1 MKNLWKFSLE
11 HGKERGFL
19 TLIILHSLDREPK
32 SGYSLLKEIG
42 QRTHGSWIPNKG
54 ALYPVL
60 KSLEAE
66 GQIKVT
72 ETGKRSK
79 KVYSLTRAGE
89 ETLAG
94 LKGRKGESE
103 ERVAFFK
110 NMHLEIFGDENV
122 SLINLLMDVR
132 FYAENLPAEKKER
145 AKEILKSA
153 FAMIKQL

>member
-19 TLIILHSLDREPK
+19 TLIILHSLDCEPK

-42 QRTHGSWIPNKG
+42 ERTQGSWIPNKG
-54 ALYPVL
+54 TLYPIL
-60 KSLEAE
+60 KSLDAE
-66 GQIKVT
+66 GLIQVT

-79 KVYSLTRAGE
+79 KVYSLTETGK
-89 ETLAG
+89 ETLAD

-110 NMHLEIFGDENV
+110 NMHLEIFGEENI
-122 SLINLLMDVR
+122 SLINFLMDVR
-132 FYAENLPAEKKER
+132 FYIENLPEERKER
-145 AKEILKSA
+145 ALEILKAA
-153 FAMIKQL
+153 FTEIKRI